1 MICATVKSMCAT
13 VKSNLL
19 QSIRFALEV
28 LRERWNRLIVVKVL
42 DEIRQRTDPLNA
54 ALDRGLR
61 ELQMKARASWQ
72 NSR

>member
-1 MICATVKSMCAT
+1 MCAT

-19 QSIRFALEV
+19 QSLRFALEV
-28 LRERWNRLIVVKVL
+28 LRERWNGLIVVKVL
-42 DEIRQRTDPLNA
+42 DEIRQRTDPLTA

-61 ELQMKARASWQ
+61 ELHMKAKVSWQ